1 MSFEVDFEMNEF
13 ERWLEDCKNKA
24 EIEIVEITKVSGLI
38 NQTYTI
44 ILTINDMS
52 FERKLRY
59 YINYF

>member
-1 MSFEVDFEMNEF
+1 MSFEVDFEMSEF